1 MSFKSVSV
9 QPAAP
14 SSASACL
21 NTDFYQITMAAG
33 YFQHQ
38 PDSHASFEL
47 YLRQLPAHRHFIVSA
62 GLSQALQYLSDFS
75 FSAEDVSYLKNHPAL
90 EHLPNTF
97 FTALST
103 LRFTGDVDALAE
115 GTLCFAHTPLLRIT
129 APAMQAQLV
138 ETYLLALIN
147 YQSNVA
153 SKAAR
158 ITQVLQKYRSG
169 ATHQAPTFID
179 FGSRRA
185 QGPEAALHAAR
196 AAYIGGAVG
205 TSNVAAGFAEGIP
218 VTGTA
223 AHAWTMMFDTEKE
236 AFHAYHKTFP
246 QKTILLVDT
255 YDTLQGVKN
264 AIEVAGKN
272 LQGIRLDSGDF
283 LSLSRE
289 ARKLLDAAGLHK
301 TMIMVSGDMNEHR
314 IEELLSQGA
323 PIDSFG
329 VGTELTTCRDTPS
342 LGGVYKLV
350 ERTVAGDD
358 TPHYAIKSSASKI
371 SYPGKKQVWR
381 YLYQGKFTHDI
392 VSLGTAPPESKTP
405 YDEVIPLLS
414 PVMKQGV
421 VLNASPSIHEIQA
434 HVKQQLECL
443 PVLPGIETAYPVY
456 LDSSLINLYEEMKVR
471 TTR

>member
-1 MSFKSVSV
+1 MPL
-9 QPAAP
+9 Q
-14 SSASACL
+14 SSATNPYF

-33 YFQHQ
+33 YFEHQ
-38 PDSHASFEL
+38 PETLASFEL
-47 YLRQLPAHRHFIVSA
+47 YLRQLPAHRDFLVTA
-62 GLSQALQYLSDFS
+62 GLNQALKYLSELS
-75 FSAEDVSYLKNHPAL
+75 FTPEHIDYLRNHPAL
-90 EHLPNTF
+90 KHLPSNF
-97 FTALST
+97 FKALST
-103 LRFTGDVDALAE
+103 LQFTGDVDALPE
-115 GTLCFAHTPLLRIT
+115 GTICFAHTPLLRIT
-129 APAMQAQLV
+129 APVMQAQLV

-158 ITQVLQKYRSG
+158 IYQTLQKYTSG
-169 ATHQAPTFID
+169 VTHEPPTFID

-185 QGPEAALHAAR
+185 QGPEAAIHAAR
-196 AAYIGGAVG
+196 AAYIGGAIA
-205 TSNVAAGFAEGIP
+205 TSNVAAGFEEGIP

-223 AHAWTMMFDTEKE
+223 AHAWTMMFDNEKE
-236 AFHAYHKTFP
+236 AFEAYHNSFP

-255 YDTLQGVKN
+255 YDTIQGIKN

-283 LSLSRE
+283 LILSKT
-289 ARKLLDAAGLHK
+289 ARHLLDEAGLYH
-301 TMIMVSGDMNEHR
+301 TTIIVSGDMNEHR

-350 ERTVAGDD
+350 ERCTSTDN

-381 YLYQGKFTHDI
+381 YLHQGKFIHDI
-392 VSLGTAPPESKTP
+392 VSLDNTLPEGKGP
-405 YDEVIPLLS
+405 YDERVPLLQ

-421 VLNASPSIHEIQA
+421 MLNNSPSLEKIQEHA
-434 HVKQQLECL
+434 RRQIQCL
-443 PVLPGIETAYPVY
+443 PSFETAYPVY
-456 LDSSLINLYEEMKVR
+456 LDPSLTTLYEEMKAR